1 MVDDQD
7 GCEWVHVF
15 SGTGSPGSPG
25 QRAVKRLLL
34 LLLLEEQSIEMTQKR
49 HVQTSP
55 NVACEAV
62 TVAPSSSSSAEIGYV
77 LPVPRMT

>member
-1 MVDDQD
+1 LLL
-7 GCEWVHVF
+7 
-15 SGTGSPGSPG
+15 
-25 QRAVKRLLL
+25 LLL